1 MVINISITNKRPTV
15 IGTPVITC
23 GNSDYSIKF
32 AFDSDWA
39 AFNEKKARFVYAKR
53 GVLKFQDVPFSGDIV
68 AVPILSGTREVMVG
82 VYAGDLR
89 TTTPAR
95 IPCEYSILC
104 PDAEE
109 QIGAVDAADLQDQ
122 IGDLSQLK
130 TGDSGSLVDAIN
142 WLFENGTIGDGGGC
156 VWVGS
161 EEPPD
166 DSYTV
171 WIDPAGSSSGSSGS
185 GGNLDAYVEGETL
198 VFTES
203 STATIEDETLIL

>member
-15 IGTPVITC
+15 IGTPVIAC

-32 AFDSDWA
+32 AFDSDWD
-39 AFNEKKARFVYAKR
+39 AFSEKKARFVYAKR
-53 GVLKFQDVPFSGDIV
+53 GVLKFQDVPFSGDTV

-130 TGDSGSLVDAIN
+130 TTDSSSLVDAIN

-161 EEPPD
+161 EAPPD
-166 DSYTV
+166 SSYTV
-171 WIDPAGSSSGSSGS
+171 WIDPAGGSSGS
-185 GGNLDAYVEGETL
+185 VGNLDAYVEGETL

-203 STATIEDETLIL
+203 STATIENETLIL

>member
-1 MVINISITNKRPTV
+1 MIIKISIKNKRPTV
-15 IGTPVITC
+15 IGTPVIAC
-23 GNSDYSIKF
+23 GNSDYTIQF
-32 AFDSDWA
+32 AFDSDW
-39 AFNEKKARFVYAKR
+39 NSYSEKKARFVYAKQ
-53 GVLKFQDVPFSGDIV
+53 GKLKFQDVPLTGDTA
-68 AVPILSGTREVMVG
+68 AVPVLSGTREVMVG

-161 EEPPD
+161 EAPPD

-203 STATIEDETLIL
+203 STATIENETLIL